1 MWAQVKKF
9 SPLAMLAAFVLVY
22 LPKGFGQ
29 FLVDI
34 QSLTIDKL
42 QAKWQNIAMA
52 IGAGVVLM
60 LVKRLKLGP
69 EMTAIVSLV
78 LYFVIGYNIAKVID
92 PPYYG
97 ARAGNAQYVPPAQM
111 NPYAHGAD

>member
-34 QSLTIDKL
+34 QNLTIDKL

-69 EMTAIVSLV
+69 EMTAIVSLA

-92 PPYYG
+92 PPGGNYAVTYG
-97 ARAGNAQYVPPAQM
+97 PVPN
-111 NPYAHGAD
+111 NPYRNKFVYGG